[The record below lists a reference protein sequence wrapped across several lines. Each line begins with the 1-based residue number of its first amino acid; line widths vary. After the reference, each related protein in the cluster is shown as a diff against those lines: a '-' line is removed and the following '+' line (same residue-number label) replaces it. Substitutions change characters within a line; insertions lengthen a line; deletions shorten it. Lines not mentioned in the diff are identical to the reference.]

1 MRAPFD
7 IRITEVKANLA
18 QYANKGQQLFSAD
31 GIASAEVEAQFAIGN
46 LMKAIPRR
54 SGRLPGPP
62 VPPGWMRGEAINN
75 LSPGV

>member
-46 LMKAIPRR
+46 LRPLIAANGKNEGDSKAVGALARAPGA
-54 SGRLPGPP
+54 SRLDAG
-62 VPPGWMRGEAINN
+62 
-75 LSPGV
+75 